1 MGRTQQRT
9 QEAKARNREGISS
22 GSSGLGPGHKWRG
35 AFTGQ
40 GHPREGQFETR
51 QLLRQA
57 EPNRAPWGSRTLP
70 GVGAAQAGLAVPGW
84 QRRSGSP
91 QLRLCPRPIFCAL
104 HQAPPRAGR
113 LRLLHPLGSPAG
125 RGGFAQPGAPRSP
138 LGVRGPRWQQRAGD
152 ARADSRAAGLRR
164 GTRSVVLRRPHE
176 VFVPRHSAP
185 LGFGKGARTGLG
197 QQREVTPLV
206 PATAL
211 RHEAAPLSV
220 ATVQAADRPWL
231 RGRPASPARRDREP
245 LSSAFCGLCRRR
257 TDPRGWRC
265 RRGQA
270 PVLLRVVLWRPPTR
284 TEARAPSPRGS
295 RALSEGDI
303 PARPVVPTR
312 RHPSIHCDSWSRAAA
327 PRLKPNL

>member
-1 MGRTQQRT
+1 MGQSHTPGRWRRPGRARSPGL
-9 QEAKARNREGISS
+9 AKALRLPSASFVSQAHFLRASS
-22 GSSGLGPGHKWRG
+22 GSRAS
-35 AFTGQ
+35 
-40 GHPREGQFETR
+40 
-51 QLLRQA
+51 
-57 EPNRAPWGSRTLP
+57 RAPQTPPSFGIP
-70 GVGAAQAGLAVPGW
+70 GGTRGLRPAGGAAFP
-84 QRRSGSP
+84 SGRAWASP
-91 QLRLCPRPIFCAL
+91 SLR
-104 HQAPPRAGR
+104 
-113 LRLLHPLGSPAG
+113 
-125 RGGFAQPGAPRSP
+125 
-138 LGVRGPRWQQRAGD
+138 RWQQRAGD

-176 VFVPRHSAP
+176 VFVLRHSAP